1 MHNIFCFF
9 NEYSLFSFLF
19 LYLIHKCC
27 THKSSFIIRGD
38 IFKGILLNSKWN
50 LIVSCGICAPK
61 IISLSKLFLWFE
73 MFIPRG
79 GLIIPLGYN
88 FLLIFLSS
96 GKKNSFP
103 AFQFLHKC
111 ASKALRL
118 FLRIV
123 PMQTPTIFSG
133 VSQRGAWSM
142 PCWSSWVISICSKG
156 IWSWALD
163 SSQAGGWTLTRR
175 WILSS
180 CKIRNHGTI
189 WPLAGECSLVW

>member
-61 IISLSKLFLWFE
+61 IISYSKLFLWFE
-73 MFIPRG
+73 TFIPRG

-96 GKKNSFP
+96 GKKTASLLFSFYTSVQVKLWDYSWGLSP
-103 AFQFLHKC
+103 CKLPPFFQEFPKEEPDPCRVGAHESFLSALKGFGAEHWTPHKLE
-111 ASKALRL
+111 AELSQEDEFYHLAK
-118 FLRIV
+118 
-123 PMQTPTIFSG
+123 SG
-133 VSQRGAWSM
+133 IMEQFG
-142 PCWSSWVISICSKG
+142 
-156 IWSWALD
+156 L
-163 SSQAGGWTLTRR
+163 
-175 WILSS
+175 
-180 CKIRNHGTI
+180 
-189 WPLAGECSLVW
+189 